1 MVTIKDA
8 LKIANKELRDYE
20 LGCANDTGER
30 YIFHYYEKK
39 IGFITPLTAFD
50 HMVCINKETGEVEVY
65 NGGFPDWLDDWLD
78 SDDNP
83 AFEKHYTREELETL
97 E

>member
-1 MVTIKDA
+1 MLTIKEA
-8 LKIANKELRDYE
+8 INIARKEFRDYE

-30 YIFHYYEKK
+30 YIFHYYDKK
-39 IGFITPLTAFD
+39 IGLISPITLFD
-50 HMVCINKETGEVEVY
+50 HVICIHKETGEVEVY
-65 NGGFPDWLDDWLD
+65 NGDFPDWLDL
-78 SDDNP
+78 DDNS